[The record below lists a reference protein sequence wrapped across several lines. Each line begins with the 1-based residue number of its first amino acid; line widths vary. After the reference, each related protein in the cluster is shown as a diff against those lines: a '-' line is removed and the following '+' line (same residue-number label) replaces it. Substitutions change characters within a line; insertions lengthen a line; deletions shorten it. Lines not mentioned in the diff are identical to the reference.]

1 MSKRAT
7 SRRSQTDWRRLDSMQ
22 DREIDL
28 SDLPEVEPQAFARA
42 LVRKGLRPV
51 SPKEQVTLRLD
62 AEVLAWFRAQGR
74 GYQSR
79 MNAILKAFKEAHDEA
94 PHR

>member
-1 MSKRAT
+1 MEERDID
-7 SRRSQTDWRRLDSMQ
+7 RS
-22 DREIDL
+22 EV
-28 SDLPEVEPQAFARA
+28 PEVEPQAFARA

-51 SPKEQVTLRLD
+51 PPKEQVTLRLD

-79 MNAILKAFKEAHDEA
+79 MNAILKAFKEAHEESA
-94 PHR
+94 RR